1 MTSIFP
7 FDPQLI
13 KIGFVF
19 YIHWI
24 QQKEDGF
31 FQMSQRDRRC
41 PAFSKTQRKLRSQTT
56 SDSLMSALESIK
68 SIMSEHNSSTSHW
81 HMTKQTLNYELLT
94 LLNES
99 MFFQLKKCSISRI
112 QFYESSVRIHC
123 KCSHRRH

>member
-1 MTSIFP
+1 MQMMSIFL

-24 QQKEDGF
+24 QQKEDRF
-31 FQMSQRDRRC
+31 FTWARGIVGTQQI
-41 PAFSKTQRKLRSQTT
+41 QRKLRPQIA
-56 SDSLMSALESIK
+56 SDSLMSPLESIK
-68 SIMSEHNSSTSHW
+68 SIMSEYNSSTSHW

-99 MFFQLKKCSISRI
+99 MFFQLKNAVYPDTVLWKLS
-112 QFYESSVRIHC
+112 
-123 KCSHRRH
+123 KDPW